1 MCAAR
6 GLRDPPSLQLA
17 CGQRLCN
24 SHSPRPPSRH
34 GARSRCAVQ
43 ESGPAGAQ
51 LREQDSEREG
61 AKEEAGEQDNGSLGG
76 GESEVAACG
85 PWRRRGKEARTGL
98 NH

>member
-1 MCAAR
+1 
-6 GLRDPPSLQLA
+6 
-17 CGQRLCN
+17 
-24 SHSPRPPSRH
+24 
-34 GARSRCAVQ
+34 VQ

-85 PWRRRGKEARTGL
+85 PWRRRGKEARAGL